1 MIRRPF
7 AFHAPTT
14 LNGARALLSQ
24 FGEEAKLLAGGQSLV
39 PLLNL
44 GLSSP
49 AHLISLNRLH
59 DLSYIRE
66 EGGEIAIGALT
77 CHRAVERSATLQ
89 ARCGLLAET
98 AGHIGDIQVRNRGTI
113 GGSVCHFDPAADYP
127 PVLCLLDVRFRIAG
141 PTGERIV
148 EAKDCFVD
156 YMTTCLRPDEILI
169 EVRAPIL
176 PPGTGSAYTKLA
188 RVEGGFAIVGVGA
201 YLVVHPDRT
210 CKEVR
215 VGVGGATSVPLRLT
229 TIEEG
234 MRGRK
239 VGEEFLN
246 DVAEAAYD
254 AVVQPTADLH
264 ADGAYKREMVR
275 VLTHRAL
282 STALTRALP
291 RS

>member
-14 LNGARALLSQ
+14 LKDALTLLAQ
-24 FGEEAKLLAGGQSLV
+24 YGEEAKLLAGGQSLV
-39 PLLNL
+39 PMLNL

-49 AHLISLNRLH
+49 AHIISLNRLRN
-59 DLSYIRE
+59 LSYIRE
-66 EGGEIAIGALT
+66 EGGEVVIGALT
-77 CHRAVERSATLQ
+77 CHRTVERSEILK
-89 ARCGLLAET
+89 ARCSILAET

-127 PVLCLLDVRFRIAG
+127 PVLLLLGGRFRIAG

-156 YMTTCLRPDEILI
+156 YMTTSLRPDEILV
-169 EVRAPIL
+169 EARVPML
-176 PPGTGSAYTKLA
+176 PLGAGSAYTKFA
-188 RVEGGFAIVGVGA
+188 RIEGGFAIVGVGA

-210 CKEVR
+210 CQEVR

-229 TIEEG
+229 AIEEVIQ
-234 MRGRK
+234 GRR
-239 VGEEFLN
+239 VDEEFIN
-246 DVAEAAYD
+246 DVAEAAY
-254 AVVQPTADLH
+254 ATVVQPTAELH

-275 VLTHRAL
+275 VFTRRAL
-282 STALTRALP
+282 STALARALP
-291 RS
+291 V